1 MSDSV
6 ANLKECMFR
15 YDNGQRRM
23 HAFSSNDK
31 LEGKCEL
38 WHRNGYPMEHS
49 FYLNGL
55 ASGEYKMWN
64 SSGRLIMHNFYSKG
78 RLLVFSFAN
87 KRTFLRDVR
96 NFRKRATVLLNIT
109 LISDLV
115 KII

>member
-1 MSDSV
+1 
-6 ANLKECMFR
+6 MFR

-23 HAFSSNDK
+23 HVFSSNGK

-38 WHRNGYPMEHS
+38 WQRNGYPMERS

-64 SSGRLIMHNFYSKG
+64 SSGRLIMHNFYGKG
-78 RLLVFSFAN
+78 HVFSLAK
-87 KRTFLRDVR
+87 KRTFPRGVR